1 MEISN
6 VEALS
11 KIEVVSRKKYCVTFP
26 KAKFTIYNEF
36 EIKSMNG

>member
-11 KIEVVSRKKYCVTFP
+11 KIKVVSRKEYFVSFP
-26 KAKFTIYNEF
+26 KAKFSIYNEF
-36 EIKSMNG
+36 